1 MCLRRTHLSG
11 LKKYKRVNEGQ
22 PTIVLKAAKLPRVA
36 TCDGS
41 NITTRPRNKSKRTR
55 LRPKTK
61 VGPKARDTYVSW
73 RSQDHAGQTKTAFYR

>member
-11 LKKYKRVNEGQ
+11 LKIYKGVNEGQ

-41 NITTRPRNKSKRTR
+41 NITTRPRQVKENKAKTEDKR
-55 LRPKTK
+55 
-61 VGPKARDTYVSW
+61 
-73 RSQDHAGQTKTAFYR
+73 RSQGKGYICPVA